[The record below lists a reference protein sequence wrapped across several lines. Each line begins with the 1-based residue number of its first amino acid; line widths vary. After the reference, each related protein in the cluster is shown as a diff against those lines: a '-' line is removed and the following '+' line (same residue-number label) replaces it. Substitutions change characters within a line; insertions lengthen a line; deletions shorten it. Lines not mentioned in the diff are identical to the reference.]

1 MLLVCLQLSMASY
14 ACPVSAGSGTAVMA
28 RMAGMP
34 DCDRTSRGQRATAA
48 LLMHCDRD
56 KQTVNSVP
64 AVYFTPAGAPDRM
77 SNRLALWLPPE
88 AAEALPAVVAA
99 HNDPPDGATAG
110 LPLLSGSPQ
119 LTLMVPPPPGGALTS
134 RSHP

>member
-1 MLLVCLQLSMASY
+1 MALKKAYRRWIASVLAVLLVCLQLSMASY

-34 DCDRTSRGQRATAA
+34 DCDRMSPGDSEQPQLCKA
-48 LLMHCDRD
+48 HCDRD

-64 AVYFTPAGAPDRM
+64 AVHFTPAALLDRM
-77 SNRLALWLPPE
+77 STRLALWLPPE

-99 HNDPPDGATAG
+99 HNDPPDGA
-110 LPLLSGSPQ
+110 
-119 LTLMVPPPPGGALTS
+119 PPVYLFFQVL
-134 RSHP
+134 RN